1 MTADGQGCCSGD
13 GVVIKAASG
22 NGSCRKDDVA
32 QKIADG
38 GGSWT
43 NVVPNVSWH
52 PAELFS
58 VTGDASTSFWNHKNH
73 EEYEVFNQWFSQTFN
88 NFLAAATNPGSK

>member
-1 MTADGQGCCSGD
+1 MCVLWSNGGGCCRVNDVAEITADGQGCCSGD

-22 NGSCRKDDVA
+22 NGCCRKDDVA

-58 VTGDASTSFWNHKNH
+58 VTGDASTSF
-73 EEYEVFNQWFSQTFN
+73 
-88 NFLAAATNPGSK
+88 